1 MDLTH
6 SRGFVFMNAK
16 QTPGSWFLATRP
28 QTLWASASPVIIG
41 TALAYKD
48 GGFHLPSALAALCGA
63 LLIQIGT
70 NFANDYFDTHNG
82 IDRPGSHEPAR
93 ITQGTLLPASIVKL
107 AVTLVF
113 LAVLPVALF
122 LTLRAGLPILFLG
135 IISIFFGFFY
145 SAGPRP
151 FSHLGLGD
159 ILVLVFFG
167 PVAVGA
173 AYYCQALTINGT
185 VFLAGLSCGFLSTAI
200 MVVNNLRDIQTDRM
214 AGKITLAV
222 RCGERFTRYE
232 YVFCLLAA
240 SAIVPLLLV
249 LTKESGLLKLLPAG
263 FIFACIPLIHD
274 LHMSKTPQDLNMV
287 LSATGQVLSV
297 FTLLFSIL
305 WIL

>member
-1 MDLTH
+1 
-6 SRGFVFMNAK
+6 MNAT
-16 QTPGSWFLATRP
+16 QGVSSWFLATRP

-41 TALAYKD
+41 TALAYRD
-48 GGFHLPSALAALCGA
+48 GGFHLFSALAALCGA

-82 IDRPGSHEPAR
+82 IDQPGSHEPIR
-93 ITQGTLLPASIVKL
+93 ITQGTLLPAATIKL
-107 AVTLVF
+107 AFTLVF
-113 LAVLPVALF
+113 LAVLPIAF
-122 LTLRAGLPILFLG
+122 TLTLRAGFPIFLLG
-135 IISIFFGFFY
+135 LISIFFGFFY

-173 AYYCQALTINGT
+173 TYYCQALTINAT
-185 VFLAGLSCGFLSTAI
+185 VLLAGLSCGFLSTAI
-200 MVVNNLRDIQTDRM
+200 MVVNNLRDIQTDRL

-222 RCGERFTRYE
+222 RWGERFTRYE

-249 LTKESGLLKLLPAG
+249 LTKDGNLFRLLPAA
-263 FIFACIPLIHD
+263 FVFACIPLIHD
-274 LHMSKTPQDLNMV
+274 LHMSKTPKELNKV

-297 FTLLFSIL
+297 FTLLFSII